1 MTQVFSDRRYGVVFD
16 QVADEYDRHRPT
28 YPDELIDRA
37 CELAGIRSGDAVLE
51 LGCGSGQL
59 TRSLVDRGL
68 RVTALEPGGQLLTL
82 ARQNLKGADEV
93 EFVNERFEDAQLP
106 PGGFGAV
113 FGASAFHWID
123 PAVSWRKVA
132 DLLSPGGTL
141 ALIQYFGLRED
152 RTAADQEMLLSA
164 VAEVVPEVAAG
175 WPTYRDLDTIRA
187 GAQERRQNVSELWSW
202 LGSYDLARADA
213 GPRFEDAEFAAVP
226 NLLGHTG
233 EELNALLRTMSFHAS
248 LSPEQRGQIER
259 RLLAIHE
266 RLGRPIRSSTVGVLV
281 TARRSPPD

>member
-16 QVADEYDRHRPT
+16 QVADEYDRHRPA

-37 CELAGIRSGDAVLE
+37 CHLAGLRGGDSVLE

-68 RVTALEPGGQLLTL
+68 RVTAVEPGGQLLAL
-82 ARQNLKGADEV
+82 ARQNLDGTGEV
-93 EFVNERFEDAQLP
+93 EFIHDRFEDAPLP
-106 PGGFGAV
+106 PGRFGAV
-113 FGASAFHWID
+113 FCASAFHWID
-123 PAVSWRKVA
+123 PAVSWRKAA
-132 DLLSPGGTL
+132 DRLSPGGTL

-152 RTAADQEMLLSA
+152 RIAADQELLLAA

-175 WPTYRDLDTIRA
+175 WPAYRDLEAIRA

-202 LGSYDLARADA
+202 LGGYDLVRDDA
-213 GPRFEDAEFAAVP
+213 GPLFEEAEFAAVP

-248 LSPEQRGQIER
+248 LSPEQRQQIER
-259 RLLAIHE
+259 RLLAVHE

-281 TARRSPPD
+281 TARRSTPD

>member
-16 QVADEYDRHRPT
+16 QVADEYDRHRPA

-37 CELAGIRSGDAVLE
+37 CELAGIESGDAVLE

-68 RVTALEPGGQLLTL
+68 RVTAVEPGGQLLAL
-82 ARQNLKGADEV
+82 ARQNLDGADGV
-93 EFVNERFEDAQLP
+93 EFVNERFEDAQLS
-106 PGGFGAV
+106 PGRFGAV
-113 FGASAFHWID
+113 FCASAFHWID
-123 PAVSWRKVA
+123 PAVSWRKA
-132 DLLSPGGTL
+132 AALLSPGGTL

-152 RTAADQEMLLSA
+152 RTAADQATLLGA

-175 WPTYRDLDTIRA
+175 WPAYRDMDGIRA

-202 LGSYDLARADA
+202 LGSYDLAWAQA
-213 GPRFEDAEFAAVP
+213 GPLFEEAELAAVP

-266 RLGRPIRSSTVGVLV
+266 RLGRPIRSSTVAVLV
-281 TARRSPPD
+281 TARRRTEV